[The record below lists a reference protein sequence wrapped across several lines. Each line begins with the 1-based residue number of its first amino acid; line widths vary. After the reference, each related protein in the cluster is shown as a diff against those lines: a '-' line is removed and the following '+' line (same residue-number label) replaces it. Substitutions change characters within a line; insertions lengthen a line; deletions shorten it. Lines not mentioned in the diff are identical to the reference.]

1 MSCLLSEAITQP
13 AHEAASCMKLT
24 RAAFSTASA
33 KASRYLFD
41 CWQSCTFLL
50 SFVICAASSYQVLLN
65 MSRLGSP
72 RISVLILPLF
82 ILALTTPISASPV
95 PSYFTQW
102 LDSTVFPQRGGSISD
117 EIKCYGLPYGA
128 IGNLSHVLT
137 YWTLG
142 CLFFYRT
149 PWWPWRALRAGQIDL
164 FLGIVQLLV
173 SVGVASLTIARCRN
187 RWQFIVLAA
196 ARLQF
201 SLTLGY
207 CAIHTSTR
215 IMRGRQGYEGIPS
228 KEYLPLPQRKL
239 VALPWLVH
247 LSALP
252 GLAALGSLIRELWQ
266 ACECESKDACTVCN
280 NWRLNDPL
288 PIRNI
293 SYAFLS
299 TIALMLI
306 VLAFMVGRSRGHQTP
321 EKARSISGACHIV
334 GGVIS
339 LLLALYTDW
348 LLATIADNLVGSPSG
363 DLAILYW
370 VS

>member
-1 MSCLLSEAITQP
+1 MSS
-13 AHEAASCMKLT
+13 
-24 RAAFSTASA
+24 
-33 KASRYLFD
+33 
-41 CWQSCTFLL
+41 
-50 SFVICAASSYQVLLN
+50 
-65 MSRLGSP
+65 LGSS
-72 RISVLILPLF
+72 RISILILPLF
-82 ILALTTPISASPV
+82 ILALTTPTSASPV

-102 LDSTVFPQRGGSISD
+102 LGSTVFPQRGGSISD

-149 PWWPWRALRAGQIDL
+149 PWWPWRTLRAGQIDL
-164 FLGIVQLLV
+164 FLGIVQLIV

-215 IMRGRQGYEGIPS
+215 IMRRRQDYERVPS
-228 KEYLPLPQRKL
+228 KEYLPLPQRRL

-252 GLAALGSLIRELWQ
+252 GLAALGSLIKELWQ

-280 NWRLNDPL
+280 NWRLHDPL
-288 PIRNI
+288 PIRKI

-299 TIALMLI
+299 TIVLMLI
-306 VLAFMVGRSRGHQTP
+306 VLAFMVGRNKSYQALD
-321 EKARSISGACHIV
+321 KARSISGACHTV
-334 GGVIS
+334 GGIVS